1 MICSLTDLHT
11 GHFYLH
17 RDGFFGAAFLTMMSN
32 LSAGT
37 SIINMYHED
46 IPVLLDSCLGLPM
59 LSLFQRCE
67 HRGPHISIP
76 KSVPDPSH
84 WAFTTE
90 VLRCA
95 RSVLGEPCQASPPPP
110 ICGLLNTRKQGPYP
124 APFRCGVWQLIF
136 FCRIRV
142 GNLHFHVG
150 IPLRP
155 VLNPPAVQTGWLI
168 KGILFVKQSLTSLSP
183 SPSLSL
189 SCHLFPSLPFTSSIC
204 TLFILAHPLWVSPP
218 GPSKELFFGKTTEK
232 RVCILLAL
240 RQIPP
245 KLNCT
250 LGRATFQ
257 ITSMSICMVPGF
269 LTLPVMLQVRSLH
282 FQRWTLPCLP
292 PIFPSLLVSRSCAGA
307 CNSSQPRQM
316 PELPSGRSTRW
327 PCSLVLSSSVKAK
340 GCMGLEYH

>member
-1 MICSLTDLHT
+1 MLMICSLTDLHT

-110 ICGLLNTRKQGPYP
+110 PHLWLTQYP
-124 APFRCGVWQLIF
+124 E
-136 FCRIRV
+136 
-142 GNLHFHVG
+142 
-150 IPLRP
+150 
-155 VLNPPAVQTGWLI
+155 TGA
-168 KGILFVKQSLTSLSP
+168 
-183 SPSLSL
+183 L
-189 SCHLFPSLPFTSSIC
+189 SCTV
-204 TLFILAHPLWVSPP
+204 PLWC
-218 GPSKELFFGKTTEK
+218 LTAN
-232 RVCILLAL
+232 I
-240 RQIPP
+240 
-245 KLNCT
+245 
-250 LGRATFQ
+250 
-257 ITSMSICMVPGF
+257 F
-269 LTLPVMLQVRSLH
+269 LQNLC
-282 FQRWTLPCLP
+282 W
-292 PIFPSLLVSRSCAGA
+292 
-307 CNSSQPRQM
+307 
-316 PELPSGRSTRW
+316 
-327 PCSLVLSSSVKAK
+327 
-340 GCMGLEYH
+340 

>member
-17 RDGFFGAAFLTMMSN
+17 RDGFFGAAFLTMTSN

-46 IPVLLDSCLGLPM
+46 IPVLLDSCLELQM
-59 LSLFQRCE
+59 LSLFQRCK
-67 HRGPHISIP
+67 HRVPHISIP

-95 RSVLGEPCQASPPPP
+95 RSVLGEPCQAIPPP

-136 FCRIRV
+136 FCRICV

-168 KGILFVKQSLTSLSP
+168 KGILFVKQSLTSLSLSFILP
-183 SPSLSL
+183 LLPSLSL
-189 SCHLFPSLPFTSSIC
+189 SSFHIQHL
-204 TLFILAHPLWVSPP
+204 HPL
-218 GPSKELFFGKTTEK
+218 
-232 RVCILLAL
+232 
-240 RQIPP
+240 
-245 KLNCT
+245 
-250 LGRATFQ
+250 
-257 ITSMSICMVPGF
+257 
-269 LTLPVMLQVRSLH
+269 H
-282 FQRWTLPCLP
+282 
-292 PIFPSLLVSRSCAGA
+292 
-307 CNSSQPRQM
+307 PR
-316 PELPSGRSTRW
+316 
-327 PCSLVLSSSVKAK
+327 SSSL
-340 GCMGLEYH
+340 GFSSWP